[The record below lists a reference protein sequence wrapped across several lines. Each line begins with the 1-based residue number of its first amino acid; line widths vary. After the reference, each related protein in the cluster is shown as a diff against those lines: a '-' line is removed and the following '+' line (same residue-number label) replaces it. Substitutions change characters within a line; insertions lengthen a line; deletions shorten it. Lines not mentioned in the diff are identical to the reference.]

1 MSVEDTAAQLTIPE
15 ATVKTRLHRARLALR
30 RALDEELSTSLTG
43 AFPFGGVRCARTTET
58 VLERLGLTDTL
69 PPHPERERHHQHGL
83 QETIMKALFGTILA
97 SSLLCFTGPVVA
109 QEQAPPAEPY
119 KKVSE
124 LVTLPDFLPG
134 LGQLYVDPATL
145 PAGRFLAYDHDG
157 KLVRTIYIIPVED
170 LNPDKKFEDLG
181 VGTNNVDHVD
191 VYFNAGHPG
200 VETPHAHVVLWHV
213 PAADEARVAQ

>member
-1 MSVEDTAAQLTIPE
+1 M
-15 ATVKTRLHRARLALR
+15 
-30 RALDEELSTSLTG
+30 
-43 AFPFGGVRCARTTET
+43 
-58 VLERLGLTDTL
+58 
-69 PPHPERERHHQHGL
+69 
-83 QETIMKALFGTILA
+83 IMKALFSTILV
-97 SSLLCFTGPVVA
+97 SSLVCFTAPVVA

-145 PAGRFLAYDHDG
+145 PAGPFLAYDHDG
-157 KLVRTIYIIPVED
+157 KLVSTIYMIPVED

-181 VGTNNVDHVD
+181 VGASNVDHVD